1 MKRRIARTGPSLARL
16 KDAAS
21 SPLMRTLRAVL
32 SALLVFMAWSA
43 SFVFY
48 RSPDRVQV
56 AVGEPSPRDIKAPR
70 ELTYV
75 SEVKTQEARLQAAA
89 RVPEVYVGPDLQIA
103 ADQTRA
109 LQALLDQLTSLRRDS
124 YTAQEQKLSLARD
137 LIGDMLPE
145 SLLPEM
151 LALTDAQ
158 WEDVVA
164 ESLQVLSLTM
174 RDEIRSSNVAD
185 ARRRLGRLI
194 TRVLT
199 DTQYQVVVG
208 LAGGLVTANTL
219 YDAEQTLANRE
230 AARQAVEPVRWTIRE
245 GESVLREGE
254 IVSELAYEKLAA
266 LSLLDLGRRWQDV
279 IGYVLLSA
287 TLVVVLSVY
296 VVKAQPLLLHRPRR
310 QMLFVLILIVSGVLV
325 RLVVPGH
332 ALMPY
337 LFPSAA
343 FAMLITILLDGNLAV
358 MTSGILALLVGLSA
372 GGSAEVALYA
382 LVGSIIGS
390 LATRKVDYLGAF
402 VRAAVYVMLVNV
414 ATILAFHLHRQV
426 YDAVGLA
433 QLIGVAGLNGILSAS
448 LAFVGFSVIGRL
460 FGITTSLQLLELARP
475 THPLFRQLL
484 MDAPGTYHHS
494 IVVSNMSERAAEA
507 VGADALLARVASYY
521 HDIGK
526 IARPCFYAENQSDG
540 VNPHD
545 QLDPKTSAE
554 IIIAHVQ
561 DGINL
566 AHKYRLP
573 DRIID
578 AIPEHHGTTLVT
590 YFYRRA
596 SQDESENGVDQND
609 YRYPGPRPQTKES
622 AILMLA
628 DSIEAIARAKRP
640 ATQGEMERIIRQV
653 INDRLVS
660 GQLDECDLTL
670 KDLDAIRVAFGSVLQ
685 GIFHPRIEYPE
696 GVAGKPASAKTSD

>member
-1 MKRRIARTGPSLARL
+1 
-16 KDAAS
+16 
-21 SPLMRTLRAVL
+21 MRTLRAVL